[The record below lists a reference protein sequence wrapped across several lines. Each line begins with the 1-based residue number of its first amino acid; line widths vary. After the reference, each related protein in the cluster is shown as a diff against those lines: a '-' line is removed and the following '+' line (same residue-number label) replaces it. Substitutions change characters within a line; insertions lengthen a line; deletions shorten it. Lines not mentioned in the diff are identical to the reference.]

1 MTNEEI
7 CREYRQA
14 KDPKKQVEIL
24 ADCNQTTKS
33 AIVDILRA
41 GGEKVPGNYKPKKI
55 ETPEAAMKEATQPSG
70 WQIFDPASGGLG
82 AAETPEQKPSK
93 RLIALEDILDIFVGV
108 LQDWREA
115 PEEVDRDAAAKT
127 TLAYMAGVADAY
139 EAMYGPIVR

>member
-24 ADCNQTTKS
+24 ADYNQTTKS

-93 RLIALEDILDIFVGV
+93 RLIALEDVLDMIFNAVDDFAER
-108 LQDWREA
+108 QDD
-115 PEEVDRDAAAKT
+115 DRPGAAAA
-127 TLAYMAGVADAY
+127 LVGYLYGVKDAY
-139 EAMYGPIVR
+139 NALCGPIVR